1 MILADTI
8 EKKVST
14 LKNITDGLWEKLIA
28 FGIQL
33 LAAIVILVVGR
44 FVLKHI
50 RKIIVKLL
58 EKKAV
63 DAAAVRFI
71 DSLLKVIGYIVILMI
86 IFEQVGVKTTS
97 LVTLLGTAGLS
108 VGLALQGSLANFAGG
123 VMILINKPFKVG
135 DYIKAMD
142 AEGVVREMNIIYTTL
157 TTVDNKHVKIPN
169 GNLANSVITN
179 YTFDEFR
186 RIDVEVSVSYDD
198 DIKKAVDVAKATME
212 ASEYFIASKDNAV
225 VTKSLE
231 DSSVVLE
238 IRMWVSTPDYWPARF
253 DLIHRIKEDYE
264 DHEITIP
271 YNQLDVHLDK

>member
-1 MILADTI
+1 MLLADTI
-8 EKKVST
+8 ENKVST
-14 LKNITDGLWEKLIA
+14 IKNITDGLWEKLIA

-33 LAAIVILVVGR
+33 LAAIVIFVVGR

-50 RKIIVKLL
+50 RKFIVKLL
-58 EKKAV
+58 EKKSV
-63 DAAAVRFI
+63 DAAAVRFL

-135 DYIKAMD
+135 DYIKVMD

-179 YTFDEFR
+179 YTYDEYR
-186 RIDVEVSVSYDD
+186 RIDLEVSVSYDD
-198 DIKKAVDVAKATME
+198 DIKKAVKVAEATMN
-212 ASEYFIASKDNAV
+212 SSKYMVEGQDNMV

-264 DHEITIP
+264 GHEITIP
-271 YNQLDVHLDK
+271 YNQLDVHLDQ

>member
-1 MILADTI
+1 MLLAETI
-8 EKKVST
+8 ENKVST
-14 LKNITDGLWEKLIA
+14 IKNITDGLWEKLIA

-33 LAAIVILVVGR
+33 LAAIVIFVVGR

-50 RKIIVKLL
+50 RKFIVKLL
-58 EKKAV
+58 EKKSV
-63 DAAAVRFI
+63 DAAAVRFL

-135 DYIKAMD
+135 DYIKVMD

-179 YTFDEFR
+179 YTYDEYR
-186 RIDVEVSVSYDD
+186 RIDLEVSVSYDD

-231 DSSVVLE
+231 DSSVVIE

-264 DHEITIP
+264 GNEITIP
-271 YNQLDVHLDK
+271 YNQLDVHLDQ